1 MINETVEQ
9 LKNKIAELEEKIK
22 SYEKILSTI
31 TSGSIF
37 SNETRE
43 LSTSQIIAT
52 KNISSNVSNNSFDES
67 LPLYTKFT
75 TFLSNSKR
83 TLQSI
88 YDSIPHHILFID
100 KNGFITLYNQQ
111 VSLDFKITKHEY
123 IGRHIR
129 ELLKIDDKDI
139 YLLQTLNSGEEL
151 YNKEILN
158 INYGIVNTRIIRD
171 INGEIVRVIGV
182 FHNLNDARESEKL
195 AMSGRIAAGIA
206 HEVRNPLTTVRGYL
220 QFLQEEAPDQYKKL
234 FNDLLIP
241 ELDRANAIITDFLSI
256 TKNANYK
263 PEPIRINDF
272 LLNHLKQLLFSET
285 VLNNVN
291 IQYNLSSELCENKI
305 YFDKNQLVQI
315 FLNLFHNALD
325 AKKDGPLTIDISTF
339 VEDDVIYIAFKD
351 NGSGIP
357 PADLPYIFD
366 PFFSTKDDGTGL
378 GLSLTKKLIQNHN
391 GTISAYSGK
400 NGTTFT
406 ISLPIKSQINK

>member
-1 MINETVEQ
+1 MVNETVQE
-9 LKNKIAELEEKIK
+9 LKNKIIELEEKVK
-22 SYEKILSTI
+22 SYESILNTI

-43 LSTSQIIAT
+43 LSNSNHLTRNTSY
-52 KNISSNVSNNSFDES
+52 NNSKNET
-67 LPLYTKFT
+67 LPLHTKFT
-75 TFLSNSKR
+75 NFLSNSKR

-88 YDSIPHHILFID
+88 YDAFSHHILFID
-100 KNGFITLYNQQ
+100 KNGIITLYNQQ
-111 VSLDFKITKHEY
+111 VAIDFRITKYEF

-129 ELLKIDDKDI
+129 DLLKIEDKEI
-139 YLLQTLNSGEEL
+139 CLLQTLYSGEEF

-158 INYGIVNTRIIRD
+158 INYGIINTRIIRD
-171 INGEIVRVIGV
+171 LNGEISRVIGV
-182 FHNLNDARESEKL
+182 FHNLNDERESEKL

-220 QFLQEEAPDQYKKL
+220 QFLQEEAPPQYKQL

-263 PEPIRINDF
+263 PEPININDF
-272 LLNHLKQLLFSET
+272 FSNHLKQLFFSET
-285 VLNNVN
+285 VLNNVK
-291 IQYNLSSELCENKI
+291 IEYYLSSELI
-305 YFDKNQLVQI
+305 GTHIFFDKNQLVQV

-325 AKKDGPLTIDISTF
+325 AKKEELLSINITTFIDKDIVYITF
-339 VEDDVIYIAFKD
+339 RD
-351 NGSGIP
+351 NGTGIP

-391 GTISAYSGK
+391 GTISAISGM

-406 ISLPIKSQINK
+406 IALPVK